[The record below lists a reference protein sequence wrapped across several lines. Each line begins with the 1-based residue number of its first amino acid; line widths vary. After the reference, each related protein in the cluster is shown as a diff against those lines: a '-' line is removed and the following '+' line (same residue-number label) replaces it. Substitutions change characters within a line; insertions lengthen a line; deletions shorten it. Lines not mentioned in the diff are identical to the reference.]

1 MHASIFQF
9 GLERVFLYCDN
20 KRGQEEEEVDGW
32 ICGLSSNNRDG
43 GGGDATLR
51 HDVNNVKITQSENPR
66 EKRTAARNRED
77 EDEDDEEE
85 EEEEREMER

>member
-20 KRGQEEEEVDGW
+20 KRGQKEKEEDGW
-32 ICGLSSNNRDG
+32 ICGLSSNNRD

-77 EDEDDEEE
+77 DEKE